1 MLIHQRRSAFLA
13 RGADRP
19 KPVAQN
25 AATSNRNPPDCGPTF
40 GANDSPLSVGKRP
53 RWPVVAVTS
62 LERSPTMIQRQGLTL
77 WWQYLELLALLTLS
91 PFALRYRP
99 LLAELGGPRTHS
111 LR

>member
-1 MLIHQRRSAFLA
+1 
-13 RGADRP
+13 
-19 KPVAQN
+19 
-25 AATSNRNPPDCGPTF
+25 
-40 GANDSPLSVGKRP
+40 
-53 RWPVVAVTS
+53 VTS
-62 LERSPTMIQRQGLTL
+62 LERSPTMIQRQGLTLTL